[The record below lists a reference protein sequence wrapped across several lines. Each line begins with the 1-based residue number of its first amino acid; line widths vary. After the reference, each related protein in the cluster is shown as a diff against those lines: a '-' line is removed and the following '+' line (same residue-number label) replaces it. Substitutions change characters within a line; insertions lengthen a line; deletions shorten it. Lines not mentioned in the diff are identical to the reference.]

1 MLSMNGGIRRALK
14 EEVTGFQAIGVL
26 EGLLRLL
33 LIITTSGSPENPLIN
48 PSMKKLLM
56 EYKVMEFKSEVCIL
70 TVMEDA
76 WGFRFFASSSN
87 FLRSI

>member
-1 MLSMNGGIRRALK
+1 MNGCIRCSLK
-14 EEVTGFQAIGVL
+14 EELIGFQAIGVL

-56 EYKVMEFKSEVCIL
+56 EYKVIEFKSEVCIL
-70 TVMEDA
+70 TVIEDA
-76 WGFRFFASSSN
+76 RGFRFFASSSN
-87 FLRSI
+87 FWRSI